1 VHFYRRGTRAVNAS
15 AILNSQL
22 SIILNMQLFIDTNI
36 LLSFYS
42 LNQEDLAELN
52 KLIEA
57 IDRQQITLL
66 FTDQIIDEFN
76 RNREQ
81 RIDGAIKSFRTQPF
95 NSQFPQLCE
104 DYPEI
109 DILRESLKHYEQ
121 AHTSLVTKIIVDIKA
136 KTLKADR
143 IIQSLFRLGKQL
155 PNSPA
160 TLDRARFRMGVGNPP
175 GKNNSLGDAINWEC
189 LLDETPDGEDLYF
202 ITGDKDYCSALN
214 DDEFSDFLLTE
225 WYNRKQTKIYFY
237 KRLSSFCK
245 EQFPEIALA
254 SVRDKEF
261 LIRDLVNSQSISS
274 TQSAI
279 AKLSYYSEFTAAQAN
294 TIVAAAI
301 SNRQVVWS
309 IEDDLVKNFLQSV
322 VANNQQYL
330 DPASLAAINE
340 LLN

>member
-1 VHFYRRGTRAVNAS
+1 
-15 AILNSQL
+15 
-22 SIILNMQLFIDTNI
+22 MQLFIDTNI
-36 LLSFYS
+36 LLSFYA
-42 LNQEDLAELN
+42 LNQDDLAELG

-57 IDRQQITLL
+57 IENQQITLL
-66 FTDQIIDEFN
+66 LTDQIIDEFN

-81 RIDGAIKSFRTQPF
+81 RIDGAIKSLRTQTF
-95 NSQFPQLCE
+95 NPQFPQLCE

-109 DILRESLKHYEQ
+109 EILRESLKHYEQ
-121 AHTSLVTKIIVDIKA
+121 AHVALITKIIADIKA
-136 KTLKADR
+136 KALKADR
-143 IIQSLFRLGKQL
+143 IIQSLFSLSKQL
-155 PNSPA
+155 INSTK
-160 TLDRARFRMGVGNPP
+160 TLDRAKFRMAVGNPP

-189 LLDETPDGEDLYF
+189 LLDQTPAGEDLYF

-225 WYNRKQTKIYFY
+225 WAEQKQTKIYFY

-261 LIRDLVNSQSISS
+261 LIRDLVNSQSITS
-274 TQSAI
+274 TQLAI
-279 AKLSYYSEFTAAQAN
+279 SKLSYYSEFTAAQVN
-294 TIVAAAI
+294 TIVATAI

-309 IEDDLVKNFLQSV
+309 IEDDRVSSFLRSV
-322 VANNQQYL
+322 VTNNKQYL
-330 DPASLAAINE
+330 DAASLAAIEE

>member
-1 VHFYRRGTRAVNAS
+1 
-15 AILNSQL
+15 
-22 SIILNMQLFIDTNI
+22 MQLFIDTNI

-52 KLIEA
+52 KLIDA

-66 FTDQIIDEFN
+66 LTDQILDEFN
-76 RNREQ
+76 RNRDQ
-81 RIDGAIKSFRTQPF
+81 RIDGAIKSLRTQTF
-95 NSQFPQLCE
+95 NPQYPQICE

-109 DILRESLKHYEQ
+109 DTLRESLKHYEQ
-121 AHTSLVTKIIVDIKA
+121 AHVALTTKIALDIKA
-136 KTLKADR
+136 KNLKADR
-143 IIQSLFRLGKQL
+143 IINSLFSLGKKL
-155 PNSPA
+155 ANHPT

-189 LLDETPDGEDLYF
+189 LLDELPSGEDLYF
-202 ITGDKDYCSALN
+202 VTGDKDYCSALN
-214 DDEFSDFLLTE
+214 DDEFNDFLLNE
-225 WYNRKQTKIYFY
+225 WCNRKQTKIYFY

-261 LIRDLVNSQSISS
+261 LIRDLVTSQSIAS

-279 AKLSYYSEFTAAQAN
+279 AKLSYYSEFTAAQVN
-294 TIVAAAI
+294 TIVTAAI

-309 IEDDLVKNFLQSV
+309 IEDEGVRSFLSSV
-322 VANNQQYL
+322 VASNKQYL
-330 DPASLAAINE
+330 DTASLVAIAG
-340 LLN
+340 LLGEQ

>member
-1 VHFYRRGTRAVNAS
+1 
-15 AILNSQL
+15 
-22 SIILNMQLFIDTNI
+22 MQLFIDTNI
-36 LLSFYS
+36 FLSFYS

-52 KLIEA
+52 KLIDA
-57 IDRQQITLL
+57 IDRKQITLL
-66 FTDQIIDEFN
+66 LTDQILDEFY

-81 RIDGAIKSFRTQPF
+81 RIDGAIKSLRTQTF
-95 NSQFPQLCE
+95 NPQYPQICE

-109 DILRESLKHYEQ
+109 DTLRESLKHYEQ
-121 AHTSLVTKIIVDIKA
+121 AHVALTTKIALDIKA
-136 KTLKADR
+136 KNLKADR
-143 IIQSLFRLGKQL
+143 IIQSLFSLGKKL
-155 PNSPA
+155 ANHPT

-189 LLDETPDGEDLYF
+189 LLDELPEGEDLYF
-202 ITGDKDYCSALN
+202 VTGDKDYCSALN
-214 DDEFSDFLLTE
+214 DDEFNDFLLNE

-261 LIRDLVNSQSISS
+261 LIRDLVTSQSIAS

-279 AKLSYYSEFTAAQAN
+279 AKLSYYSEFTAAQVN
-294 TIVAAAI
+294 TIVTAAI

-309 IEDDLVKNFLQSV
+309 LEDDRVSSFLSSV
-322 VANNQQYL
+322 VANNKQYL
-330 DPASLAAINE
+330 DPASLAAIAG
-340 LLN
+340 LLGEK